1 MANTTMAK
9 EFAVLV
15 EEVRTGKPTENR
27 TMERE
32 KTRMRGPSISP
43 QSKLV

>member
-1 MANTTMAK
+1 MANSTMAK

-15 EEVRTGKPTENR
+15 EEVRIGKPTENR
-27 TMERE
+27 SMEKE
-32 KTRMRGPSISP
+32 KIRMRGPSLSP